1 MKWESDCRTCRNTNG
16 HSLDKYDIAGLQSEH
31 FIYFIRIFFRFKYTF
46 GRHHDF
52 QRKTRCQRFM
62 GLALGSFFIPIL
74 GFILY
79 LLFGHNLRRKHLFQ
93 WEDRKKIGIE
103 KAAEVSAERSEVEAI
118 PI

>member
-1 MKWESDCRTCRNTNG
+1 M
-16 HSLDKYDIAGLQSEH
+16 
-31 FIYFIRIFFRFKYTF
+31 IFKER
-46 GRHHDF
+46 RDASASWAW
-52 QRKTRCQRFM
+52 
-62 GLALGSFFIPIL
+62 LLVLFFIPIL

-93 WEDRKKIGIE
+93 WEDRKKNRDR